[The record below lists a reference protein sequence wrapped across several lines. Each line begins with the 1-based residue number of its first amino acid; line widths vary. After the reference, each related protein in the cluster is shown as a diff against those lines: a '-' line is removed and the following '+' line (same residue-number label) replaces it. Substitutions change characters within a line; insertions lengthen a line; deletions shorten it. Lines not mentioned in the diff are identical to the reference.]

1 MLNMITENKISVKS
15 YFTPQTKKKLNS
27 WEREF
32 ISSLYN
38 CKKEWSCKQL
48 ETFNNIVKK
57 YKLVKRNVV
66 NVSVTL
72 AAGIPEGYSK
82 TQYITTPKMRKN
94 RFLADESFN
103 EMYNKK

>member
-15 YFTPQTKKKLNS
+15 YFTSQTKKKLNS

-32 ISSLYN
+32 ITSLYN
-38 CKKEWSCKQL
+38 SKKEWSSKQL

-66 NVSVTL
+66 NVSVVLPSAVPGGYTKRHYTNE
-72 AAGIPEGYSK
+72 GIMKRNMLLTG
-82 TQYITTPKMRKN
+82 
-94 RFLADESFN
+94 D
-103 EMYNKK
+103 NK